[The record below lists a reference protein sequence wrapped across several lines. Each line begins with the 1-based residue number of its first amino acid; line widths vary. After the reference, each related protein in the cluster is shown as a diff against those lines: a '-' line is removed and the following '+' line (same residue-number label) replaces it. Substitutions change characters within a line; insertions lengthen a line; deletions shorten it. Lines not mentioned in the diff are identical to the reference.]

1 MPINIHTL
9 GDSTIDN
16 LYWMLKNNDLNTA
29 KKLSVEGQLREMG
42 HQVISHAYD
51 GFTTRSVLGQDRIGD
66 VLPRGPAYQIY
77 MKEKA
82 ANRQVVAPLEE
93 LQQKIS
99 EKPNDTHHV
108 AISVGGNDFRV
119 NLGRPWS
126 LIRDIPQ
133 IQARHAEIVDKV
145 KGLQGRN
152 IQPILILQY
161 RTDANHDPYSIYT
174 VFGIIGTIAVAT
186 HLICIALLATPLLI
200 LGGQISLLAGSVLG
214 LIGAVGLYASHKVIP
229 LTVTKNVLMG
239 NPIGMSTISALIQ
252 SFYQPILAKA
262 KEERIPILDLS
273 NTFNPYEKLYES
285 GIEPNEEGGRLIAKG
300 IDHIVKHHDFTGES
314 MLYSKPSG
322 TSEFVGA
329 ANSSDWKVALPIK
342 P

>member
-1 MPINIHTL
+1 MPSNIHTL
-9 GDSTIDN
+9 GDSTLDN
-16 LYWMLKNNDLNTA
+16 LYWMLQNNDLNTA

-66 VLPRGPAYQIY
+66 VLPLGRAYDIY

-82 ANRQVVAPLEE
+82 ANRQDVVPLEE

-99 EKPNDTHHV
+99 EKPEDIHHV
-108 AISVGGNDFRV
+108 AISVIGNDFRL
-119 NLGRPWS
+119 NLGDRWS

-152 IQPILILQY
+152 IQPILIFQY
-161 RTDANHDPYSIYT
+161 RTDANNDPRSIYD
-174 VFGIIGTIAVAT
+174 VFGVIGAVAVAA
-186 HLICIALLATPLLI
+186 HLICIAVLATPLLI
-200 LGGQISLLAGSVLG
+200 LGGQLSLLTGGVLG
-214 LIGAVGLYASHKVIP
+214 LVGAAGLYVSHKIIP
-229 LTVTKNVLMG
+229 LTVTKHVLMG
-239 NPIGMSTISALIQ
+239 NPIGMATMSALIQ
-252 SFYQPILAKA
+252 SFYQPMLAKA

-285 GIEPNEEGGRLIAKG
+285 GIEPNAEGGKLIAEG

-314 MLYSKPSG
+314 MLYSKPGG
-322 TSEFVGA
+322 TSEFVGN
-329 ANSSDWKVALPIK
+329 ANASNWKVALPIK
-342 P
+342 A